1 MSSFATVQNSFNDAL
16 VWGIAIALIQHIA
29 LQNGKIQCK
38 KRNISRNPKRKKI
51 VLIPWNSNWIA
62 LRRLKSRIFDIFFY
76 WSSFKNVLL
85 LFHQKKN
92 IKNLIFQSS
101 KYKSIRIPR
110 EDERTFFSRFLEPLC
125 QPAAADMMVVDRE
138 GNSNWSYHV

>member
-16 VWGIAIALIQHIA
+16 VWGIAIALINTLLYKIA
-29 LQNGKIQCK
+29 KYSARKGISLKIQKEK
-38 KRNISRNPKRKKI
+38 KF

-62 LRRLKSRIFDIFFY
+62 LRRLKSKIFDIFFIGAA
-76 WSSFKNVLL
+76 SKMSCSCSIR
-85 LFHQKKN
+85 KKN

-101 KYKSIRIPR
+101 NYKSIRIPR